1 MKTRLLTWMTML
13 ALAATVS
20 SSAQVTARRPSN
32 DDLSAKYANLPLSFE
47 PNVGQTSSSARFISR
62 GRGYTALLT
71 SDGLVLTL
79 RSRATDSSLV
89 RTDAPVS
96 RFNRHTVQ
104 LRLLGANK
112 NNVAIGEHQQLG
124 RVNYFL
130 GKDPAKWRRN
140 VPTYS
145 GVRYTEIYPGTD
157 LRYYGTQ
164 GHLEYD
170 FLVKAGADPGQI
182 RFEVQGAN
190 QVQVE
195 DDGTL
200 LLQTDAGELHLEA
213 PQVYQETS
221 SGRVPIAGGY
231 VLESGNQIGFHLA
244 QHDPTAP
251 VVIDPVLI
259 YSTYFGGEGNEQAY
273 GVAVDASGD
282 TYVVGSTD
290 STDFPVT
297 TIGPVASGVDH
308 VFVAK
313 LDPTGSNLIFCD
325 YLGGNGEDDGYAL
338 ALDAAN
344 HIFITGTTA
353 SSDFPVISP
362 FQATEPSSLNAF
374 LAKISADGSTLLYST
389 YFGGNGSD
397 VPVGVAVDG
406 TGNMVLAGYTS
417 STNLPLANAYQSSVL
432 ANQTYGFISKF
443 SPNGSSLV
451 YSTYFGGN
459 SNVATQP
466 SSNIAGMA
474 LDPSGNVYVAG
485 TTNTYNF
492 PVTSGAYLTTNPAS
506 SGVSTGF
513 LGKFTSSGSL
523 VYSTYF
529 GGDILTEIN
538 AIAVD
543 ASGSAYVTGIDYGDG
558 SLPLTT
564 TSICDP
570 NVDSCQFAYVAKF
583 DASGSSLVY
592 STFLGPNNLANP
604 YAIVLDANNDAYVVA
619 LNTSGLFTPVNGME
633 TTGNLLLAE
642 IDPAGISELFATYM
656 GGSNYDQPSSGG
668 MALDAAGNIYI
679 VGGTASTDFPVTT
692 SAFQS
697 LFAGNMD
704 GFLVKI
710 GSASAPAV
718 SLTPIPLSYASQALG
733 STSPAQT
740 VLLRNMGSSPLSIS
754 SITAV
759 GDFSENDNCG
769 NDVSAAG
776 NCTLSISFTPTAPGS
791 RSGAVVIQ
799 DDAAGAPHTIS
810 LSGIGLGAAVG
821 LTPAILT
828 FPSQPVGT
836 SSGVQTVALSNTGNS
851 SLSLSGIQISGDFSE
866 TNNCPASLAPSANC
880 AIGVTFT
887 PAGVGSRVG
896 TITITDNAFDNP
908 QTVALTGTGATL
920 TPSASLSPATLSFP
934 TEPLGSASTSQTV
947 TLTNTGS
954 ATLSISRIQIAG
966 DFSQTNNCPGNLAA
980 GSNCSIQV
988 TFTPTSSGSRTGT
1001 LTITDNGSNS
1011 PQAASLSG
1019 TGADFSL
1026 TTTGGSDTIKAGST
1040 AIYTVKVASVGGAF
1054 PNPVKL
1060 SCAGA
1065 PAESECTLSATSV
1078 APGANPVNV
1087 TVTISTTGNSAELQW
1102 PALFQNRGALAYAL
1116 QFPGLGLLGALLVGT
1131 KRRSRKRP
1139 SLLHLGAV
1147 LIGLLWMVGCAG
1159 GTGIEQQQRTKSGT
1173 YTITVS
1179 GNSSNI
1185 QHALPLTL
1193 TIQ

>member
-1 MKTRLLTWMTML
+1 MTINLFTWTMIL
-13 ALAATVS
+13 GLAATAS
-20 SSAQVTARRPSN
+20 SSAQVTPRRTSS
-32 DDLSAKYANLPLSFE
+32 DAMSAKYANLPMSFE

-79 RSRATDSSLV
+79 RSRAINQSL
-89 RTDAPVS
+89 APSNTAGSGFS
-96 RFNRHTVQ
+96 RHAVQ
-104 LRLLGANK
+104 LQLLGANK
-112 NNVAIGEHQQLG
+112 NPVATGERQQLA

-145 GVRYTEIYPGTD
+145 GVRYMEIYPGTD

-170 FLVKAGADPGQI
+170 FLVKAGADAGQI
-182 RFEVQGAN
+182 RFQVQGAN
-190 QVQVE
+190 QVEVE
-195 DDGTL
+195 DDGNL
-200 LLQTDAGELHLEA
+200 LLQTDAGELQLKA

-221 SGRVPIAGGY
+221 SGRIPIAGGY
-231 VLESGNQIGFHLA
+231 VLKSGNQIGFQLA
-244 QHDPTAP
+244 PHDPTKP

-259 YSTYFGGEGNEQAY
+259 YSTYLGGEGNEQAY
-273 GVAVDASGD
+273 GVAIDASGNS
-282 TYVVGSTD
+282 YVVGSTD

-297 TIGPVASGVDH
+297 AMGPATGGVNH
-308 VFVAK
+308 VFVEK

-325 YLGGNGEDDGYAL
+325 YLGGSGEDDGYAL

-344 HIFITGTTA
+344 HIFITGSTA
-353 SSDFPVISP
+353 SSDFPLISP
-362 FQATEPSSLNAF
+362 FQASEPSSLNAF
-374 LAKISADGSTLLYST
+374 LVKISADGSTLLYSS

-397 VPVGVAVDG
+397 VPVGVAVDV
-406 TGNMVLAGYTS
+406 TGNMILAGYTS

-443 SPNGSSLV
+443 SPDGSSLV

-466 SSNIAGMA
+466 WSTIAGMA
-474 LDPSGNVYVAG
+474 LDSSGNVYVAG

-513 LGKFTSSGSL
+513 LGKFSSSGNL

-543 ASGSAYVTGIDYGDG
+543 SSGSPYITGVDYGDG

-564 TSICDP
+564 TSICNP
-570 NVDSCQFAYVAKF
+570 NVDSCQFAYVTKF
-583 DASGSSLVY
+583 DATGSSLVY

-619 LNTSGLFTPVNGME
+619 LNTSGLFTPVNGIE

-642 IDPAGISELFATYM
+642 IDPVASSELFATYI
-656 GGSNYDQPSSGG
+656 GGSNYDQPSPGG
-668 MALDAAGNIYI
+668 MALDAGGNIYI
-679 VGGTASTDFPVTT
+679 VGATSSTDFPVTT

-697 LFAGNMD
+697 LFAGNTE
-704 GFLVKI
+704 GFLVKV

-718 SLTPIPLSYASQALG
+718 SLTPIPLSYSSQALG

-740 VLLRNMGSSPLSIS
+740 VLLRNMGSSPLAIS
-754 SITAV
+754 SITTA
-759 GDFSENDNCG
+759 GDFSESDNCG
-769 NDVSAAG
+769 NNVPAAAS
-776 NCTLSISFTPTAPGS
+776 CTFSISFTPTAPGS
-791 RSGAVVIQ
+791 RNGSVAVQ

-810 LSGIGLGAAVG
+810 MTGIGLGAAVG
-821 LTPAILT
+821 LTPASLT
-828 FPSQPVGT
+828 FSNQAVGT
-836 SSGVQTVALSNTGNS
+836 SSAVQTVALSNTGNA
-851 SLSLSGIQISGDFSE
+851 SLGLSGIQISGDFSE
-866 TNNCPASLAPSANC
+866 TNNCPASLAPSVNC
-880 AIGVTFT
+880 TISVKFT
-887 PAGVGSRVG
+887 PTVVGSRVG
-896 TITITDNAFDNP
+896 TITIADNAFDNP
-908 QTVALTGTGATL
+908 QTVALTGIAATL
-920 TPSASLSPATLSFP
+920 TPSATLSPASLTFP
-934 TEPLGSASTSQTV
+934 SEPIGSPSTSQTISV
-947 TLTNTGS
+947 TNTGVVS
-954 ATLSISRIQIAG
+954 LSINKIQIAG
-966 DFSQTNNCPGNLAA
+966 DFSQTNNCPANLTP

-988 TFTPTSSGSRTGT
+988 TFTPTSSGSRTGA

-1011 PQAASLSG
+1011 PQVASLSG

-1026 TTTGGSDTIKAGST
+1026 TTTGSSATIKAGST
-1040 AIYTVKVASVGGAF
+1040 ASYTVKVTSVGGAF
-1054 PNPVKL
+1054 MNLIKL

-1065 PAESECTLSATSV
+1065 PANSQCSLSGTSV
-1078 APGANPVNV
+1078 APGSSPANV
-1087 TVTISTTGNSAELQW
+1087 TVTVSTTSNSSELQW
-1102 PALFQNRGALAYAL
+1102 PAPFQNRGALAYGL
-1116 QFPGLGLLGALLVGT
+1116 QLPGLGLVGILLVGT
-1131 KRRSRKRP
+1131 KRSGKRS
-1139 SLLHLGAV
+1139 SLLPLGAV
-1147 LIGLLWMVGCAG
+1147 LLGLLWMAGCAG
-1159 GTGIEQQQRTKSGT
+1159 GTGIAPQQRTKSGT

-1179 GNSSNI
+1179 GSSGSI
-1185 QHALPLTL
+1185 QHTLPLTL
-1193 TIQ
+1193 VVQ